1 MGILGWFKLFM
12 PLILEY
18 AKEVL
23 FPGADAKKTT
33 PLERVSILVI
43 IILVA
48 LLGFLGDRFF
58 IMYDE
63 KQTLKAEVTKKE
75 LIIKSRERE
84 IEALTKDISELEIKV
99 CTIPT
104 KTPPYDGQTKP
115 PTKVARD
122 EELTLEQRLR
132 MIDNINKS

>member
-1 MGILGWFKLFM
+1 MGIFGWFKLFM

-43 IILVA
+43 IILIA

-58 IMYDE
+58 ILYEE
-63 KQTLKAEVTKKE
+63 KQTLKSDVTKKE
-75 LIIKSRERE
+75 LIIESHKKE
-84 IEALTKDISELEIKV
+84 IAALTEDISTLENKV
-99 CTIPT
+99 CVIPP
-104 KTPPYDGQTKP
+104 KTPPYDGQ
-115 PTKVARD
+115 KVRPSTAARD
-122 EELTLEQRLR
+122 EDLTLEQRLR
-132 MIDNINKS
+132 MIDNINES

>member
-1 MGILGWFKLFM
+1 MGIFGWFKLFM

-58 IMYDE
+58 IMYEE
-63 KQTLKAEVTKKE
+63 KQTLKSDVMKKE
-75 LIIKSRERE
+75 LIIASHKKE
-84 IEALTKDISELEIKV
+84 IAALTEDISALENKV
-99 CTIPT
+99 YIVPP
-104 KTPPYDGQTKP
+104 KTPSYDGRKAGPSATS
-115 PTKVARD
+115 RD
-122 EELTLEQRLR
+122 VDLTLGQRLR
-132 MIDNINKS
+132 MIDKINDS